1 MSRKRPTRICATE
14 GCGATI
20 GTQGKTGMCRPCAI
34 AANHAD
40 PAYRERLRAGQRRF
54 LADDAAVQARDAARN
69 AGAARYRE
77 CMTREQRQKVKAHGQ
92 WLYRTHASRPEVFAR
107 SQTPEARARAA
118 AQCSETV
125 LSWCPLDR
133 RKEYKRLVLRRIA
146 AAEARRIIEADI
158 PGTHEHAQ
166 REIANIELAARMRRE
181 RDQQDAY

>member
-1 MSRKRPTRICATE
+1 MSRRRATRICATE

-40 PAYRERLRAGQRRF
+40 PTYRERLASGRRAF
-54 LADDAAVQARDAARN
+54 LNNTDAVAARQ
-69 AGAARYRE
+69 AKMLEGAARYRE
-77 CMTREQRQKVKAHGQ
+77 NMTPAQRDAQREHGK
-92 WLYRTHASRPEVFAR
+92 WLYRTHAAPYRL
-107 SQTPEARARAA
+107 SQEQRQRGADNCA
-118 AQCSETV
+118 ETK

-133 RKEYKRLVLRRIA
+133 RGEYKRLVLRRIP

-158 PGTHEHAQ
+158 PGTREHAR
-166 REIANIELAARMRRE
+166 REIASIELAARLRRE